1 MNIKPTILFL
11 CAAAVLSC
19 NVIAQAADAGVVT
32 LTPEEMKWDTG
43 GLAVRGISQ
52 AILIGDPA
60 KPGPYTI
67 RLKVPAG
74 YKLAPHTHPD
84 FRQITV
90 LSGTWYTG
98 YGEKWDAKALKA
110 LPAGSFYT
118 EPANV
123 PHFVEV
129 RDETIVQV
137 TGMGP
142 GGRHFVNPAD
152 EQK

>member
-1 MNIKPTILFL
+1 MYIKPKTLILF
-11 CAAAVLSC
+11 AAVLLSC
-19 NVIAQAADAGVVT
+19 NAMAQSNNTEVVA

-43 GLAVRGISQ
+43 GLALRGISQ
-52 AILIGDPA
+52 TILVGDPA
-60 KPGPYTI
+60 KPGPYTV

-129 RDETIVQV
+129 RDDVIVQV

-142 GGRHFVNPAD
+142 GGRRFVDPAD

>member
-1 MNIKPTILFL
+1 MYIHPKILVL
-11 CAAAVLSC
+11 CAAVLLSC
-19 NVIAQAADAGVVT
+19 NVVAADHSAGVVA

-43 GLAVRGISQ
+43 GLALQGISQ
-52 AILIGDPA
+52 TILLGDPA
-60 KPGPYTI
+60 KSGPYTV

-98 YGEKWDAKALKA
+98 YGDKWDAKALKA

-129 RDETIVQV
+129 RDEVIVQV

-142 GGRHFVNPAD
+142 GGRHFVDAAD
-152 EQK
+152 DQK